1 MPSKEEGSSVAL
13 AQKFKLQVPSKNVR
27 DISNIRI
34 HSPACGWWYVTL
46 QHVHG
51 GLGSLSK
58 SFYLHDYNS
67 PELQAARRWSKK
79 GFGRGGPTHPHT
91 IFSSEMV
98 YVLPPLLPCSTGKPA
113 RGVICPPGKPPATNR
128 TLSMERTKH
137 QMNSNESKVY
147 NALQCT
153 HNWTQLAMT

>member
-1 MPSKEEGSSVAL
+1 MLGTSQTSESNPLLVGDDMWHCNM
-13 AQKFKLQVPSKNVR
+13 FKV
-27 DISNIRI
+27 
-34 HSPACGWWYVTL
+34 GWGHYRSLFICTTTTL
-46 QHVHG
+46 LNYRQHG
-51 GLGSLSK
+51 GEARKVLVAEGQPSLI
-58 SFYLHDYNS
+58 
-67 PELQAARRWSKK
+67 PP
-79 GFGRGGPTHPHT
+79 PTHPHT

-98 YVLPPLLPCSTGKPA
+98 YSPPFLPCSTGKPA